1 MCLKAFVSIKK
12 NRQIQS
18 DWNQTDPNAVSFIKN
33 KPDVALLNDA
43 IGKLALEINTLRGK
57 IPTIETNISNLQQA
71 IANLQA
77 KVSAIETNIGNMQNN
92 IANLQGYCDAING
105 KVENQQ
111 LSINDLNDAMSTIP
125 ADIRDIK
132 RRLTLL
138 EGE

>member
-33 KPDVALLNDA
+33 KPNVILLSN
-43 IGKLALEINTLRGK
+43 EINTLN
-57 IPTIETNISNLQQA
+57 TNVASLLNEINA
-71 IANLQA
+71 IKA

-92 IANLQGYCDAING
+92 IANLQGYCGVING